1 MNLLLD
7 THVLLWWMADD
18 PALGQ
23 RARDAIADPG
33 TGVWVSA
40 ASAWEIAIKAGLGR
54 LTLPGPVAKV
64 LPTVLVDND
73 FSPLAITVEHSLRVS
88 ELPPVHADPF
98 DRILIA
104 QAITQAWTIVT
115 ADAVFARYP
124 VNILPT

>member
-18 PALGQ
+18 PALGH
-23 RARDAIADPG
+23 RARDAVADPRN
-33 TGVWVSA
+33 GVWVSA
-40 ASAWEIAIKAGLGR
+40 ASAWEIAIKVGLGR
-54 LTLPGPVAKV
+54 LTLPGPVAEV
-64 LPTVLVDND
+64 LPAALVDGD
-73 FSPLAITVEHSLRVS
+73 FSTLPITVEHALRVS

-104 QAITQAWTIVT
+104 QAITQTWTIVT

-124 VNILPT
+124 VNIIPA

>member
-18 PALGQ
+18 PALGDQ
-23 RARDAIADPG
+23 ARDAVADPG
-33 TGVWVSA
+33 NGVWVSA

-64 LPTVLVDND
+64 LPAALVESD
-73 FSPLAITVEHSLRVS
+73 FSPLPITVEHALRVC
-88 ELPPVHADPF
+88 ELPPIHADPF

-104 QAITQAWTIVT
+104 QAITQTWTIVT

-124 VNILPT
+124 VNIIPA

>member
-18 PALGQ
+18 PALGV
-23 RARDAIADPG
+23 RARKAVADPEN
-33 TGVWVSA
+33 GVWVSA

-54 LTLPGPVAKV
+54 LTLPGPVAEV
-64 LPTVLVDND
+64 LPAALSDSD
-73 FSPLAITVEHSLRVS
+73 FLTLPITVEHALRVS
-88 ELPPVHADPF
+88 ALPPVHADPF

-124 VNILPT
+124 VNIIPA

>member
-18 PALGQ
+18 PALGD
-23 RARDAIADPG
+23 RARDAIADPAN
-33 TGVWVSA
+33 GVWVSA

-54 LTLPGPVAKV
+54 LTLPGPVAEV
-64 LPTVLVDND
+64 LPAVLVEND
-73 FSPLAITVEHSLRVS
+73 FSPLPITVEHGLRVS
-88 ELPPVHADPF
+88 EMPPVHADPF

-104 QAITQAWTIVT
+104 QAITQSWTIVS

-124 VNILPT
+124 VTLLPA

>member
-18 PALGQ
+18 PALGD
-23 RARDAIADPG
+23 RARDAVADPG
-33 TGVWVSA
+33 NGVWVSA

-54 LTLPGPVAKV
+54 LTLPGPVAEV
-64 LPTVLVDND
+64 LPAVLVDND
-73 FSPLAITVEHSLRVS
+73 FSPLPITVEHGLRVS

-104 QAITQAWTIVT
+104 QAITQTLTIVT
-115 ADAVFARYP
+115 AAAVFARYP
-124 VNILPT
+124 VTILPA